1 MYICKLTKY
10 IVITDM
16 KTLSRQ
22 TKENAISEFRNR
34 KVLSIKDLFGIVK
47 KSNRTIHRYLQ
58 QWKTY
63 TSYNFNGSY
72 YTLQDIPI
80 FDENGL
86 WIYNDI
92 RFSQNG
98 NLKSTIT
105 YLVGNSPTG
114 LTLNQLQDTLGC
126 SLYSVLPKMTA
137 DNLMFRE
144 KHSGVYVY
152 FSINQE
158 LRKIQFE
165 QLNKNQ
171 FEIIPAISCET
182 AIKIL
187 VFRIQYPN
195 LDFDKFVRKLH
206 KHSIKSDASQIQ
218 TFFEF
223 HGLKKKTKVSP

>member
-1 MYICKLTKY
+1 
-10 IVITDM
+10 M
-16 KTLSRQ
+16 KALLQ
-22 TKENAISEFRNR
+22 QIKEQAISLFRNK
-34 KVLSIKDLFGIVK
+34 KVLSIKELSGILK
-47 KSNRTIHRYLQ
+47 KSNRTIYRYLE

-72 YTLQDIPI
+72 YTLQNIPI
-80 FDENGL
+80 FDKNGL

-92 RFSQNG
+92 RFSQHG
-98 NLKSTIT
+98 NLKSTIQ
-105 YLVGNSPTG
+105 YLVDNSSTG
-114 LTLNQLQDTLGC
+114 MTLNQLQDTLGC

-137 DNLMFRE
+137 NNSLFRE

-165 QLNKNQ
+165 QLNKKH
-171 FEIIPAISCET
+171 FEIIPVISCET

-195 LDFDKFVRKLH
+195 LDFDKFVAKLH
-206 KHSIKSDASQIQ
+206 KHGIKSDASQIL

-223 HGLKKKTKVSP
+223 HGLKKKRRFRPDRKTF